1 LTETKNPIYWQ
12 KGLPKITTVQLPAF
26 TSNGPANDL
35 LASGQANW
43 GGEYIPNEGSFYLS
57 KSSYYH
63 AWYPALATHYLI
75 INLKTPLLSNVAV
88 RKAMVF
94 ALDPATVARLGEDG
108 EAQAQNQEGV
118 TVPAFNS
125 WIDKPLVQK
134 YDYHYDPAQAIKLLQ
149 QAGFRRSGDGT
160 FSTPSGKP
168 LSFTA
173 IEVSGETDEIEDLQ
187 IMIDEWKAVGIQ
199 VTPEQ
204 ISNSADLSDLELG
217 NYQVGWE
224 QPNNFQGPTP
234 FYSMAP
240 ELNSADSAPIG
251 KTAVAD
257 YARYDSPATDALINQ
272 YAATTSLRV
281 QHNII
286 DQLQKVMLS
295 DVPYIPV
302 VGNVSDYQ
310 YDNLQVVG
318 WPTPQNPYAAPAP
331 WDYPDWGIVLLHLA
345 ARS

>member
-1 LTETKNPIYWQ
+1 
-12 KGLPKITTVQLPAF
+12 
-26 TSNGPANDL
+26 
-35 LASGQANW
+35 
-43 GGEYIPNEGSFYLS
+43 
-57 KSSYYH
+57 
-63 AWYPALATHYLI
+63 
-75 INLKTPLLSNVAV
+75 
-88 RKAMVF
+88 MVF

-149 QAGFRRSGDGT
+149 QAGFRRSGNGT
-160 FSTPSGKP
+160 FSSPSGKP

-257 YARYDSPATDALINQ
+257 YSRYDSPATDALINQ
-272 YAATTSLRV
+272 YAATTSLQV